1 MSLIMELSSSA
12 KLANLGTLD
21 IMAAFTGRGP
31 KKAKKNCLACYFLI
45 FVFQRTSS
53 LLKFFKEGNFN

>member
-21 IMAAFTGRGP
+21 DSDQQRDFYVFFSAAGLSARATE
-31 KKAKKNCLACYFLI
+31 
-45 FVFQRTSS
+45 
-53 LLKFFKEGNFN
+53 KE